1 MNRCRQIVAAS
12 PCARPRRGTVRTAAA
27 GSVLLVAM
35 WAAAPLAQVR
45 ATYLYTL
52 ANFSGRLPYDWVRVS
67 VDRDRD
73 EIYVI
78 YQNLIRVFNAS
89 GMEVFAFGDDLDLG
103 QIVDLAV
110 DANGDILL
118 LSYKDAAAAV
128 TRCTFRGVPVGRVEI
143 SGLPPSL
150 TFRPNRMIYR
160 AGLLYFLS
168 TTAASLVVTDG
179 SGAFH
184 EHVDL
189 ATLLGQDEWQKG
201 GGEIGGFSVDDEG
214 NVFFTVP
221 VLFKVYKLTPQRTLT
236 SFGRPG
242 SAPGRF
248 GVVAGVAA
256 DSRGNILVADRLK
269 CVVMAFDKD
278 FNFLAEFGYRGSRP
292 DNLIVPDQIAIDG
305 RDRVYVTQGRRRGV
319 SVFALSY

>member
-1 MNRCRQIVAAS
+1 MLAA
-12 PCARPRRGTVRTAAA
+12 C
-27 GSVLLVAM
+27 L
-35 WAAAPLAQVR
+35 AAAPLAQVR

-52 ANFSGRLPYDWVRVS
+52 ANFSGPLPYDWVRVS

-110 DANGDILL
+110 DGNGDILL
-118 LSYKDAAAAV
+118 LSYRDGTPAV
-128 TRCTFRGVPVGRVEI
+128 TRCTFRGVPVAPVEI
-143 SGLPPSL
+143 SGLPPTL

-179 SGAFH
+179 SGAFR

-236 SFGRPG
+236 YFGRPG

-319 SVFALSY
+319 SVFALTY